1 MGKSK
6 LYYPPVGFH
15 FDVRI
20 IGVGDGV
27 QMATSKVGATPNI
40 DGKFSEVS
48 GLSFELKHD
57 ERYVEGGENRFT
69 YQLPTQV
76 EYSPLVLKRG
86 LVSSASALWTW
97 VQDTMTM
104 GLNSP
109 IEIKNIMVTLLSDE
123 NAPLMGWLFI
133 NAYPTKWQVSDLN
146 AMQNEIMVETV
157 EFSYHRFEKFSL

>member
-20 IGVGDGV
+20 IGAGDAV
-27 QMATSKVGATPNI
+27 EMVTSKLGVTPNI

-48 GLSFELKHD
+48 GLSFKLNTET
-57 ERYVEGGENRFT
+57 YAEGGENRFT
-69 YQLPTQV
+69 YQLPTRA

-86 LVSSASALWTW
+86 LVSSASALWVW

-104 GLNSP
+104 GLSTP

-157 EFSYHRFEKFSL
+157 EFAYHRFEKFAL